1 MECSRQLYDLVE
13 CDSSDDSVAHCSVQE
28 EMLQSHPR
36 MAHSIIS
43 DATLLIL
50 ILVYRVRNFIII
62 IIVLKTVK
70 RDFSLLTFYYHH
82 AITKNAAVFF
92 IW

>member
-62 IIVLKTVK
+62 IV
-70 RDFSLLTFYYHH
+70 F
-82 AITKNAAVFF
+82 KNS
-92 IW
+92 

>member
-36 MAHSIIS
+36 LAHSIIS

-62 IIVLKTVK
+62 IVLKTVK
-70 RDFSLLTFYYHH
+70 RVFSFLTFYYHH
-82 AITKNAAVFF
+82 AITKIAVVF
-92 IW
+92 